1 MRPEVSDPDQDG
13 ASSSVGRALDLT
25 CLVPC
30 LLPYPVAMAVG
41 VERFTEAKMSPV
53 RFSPDQGH

>member
-41 VERFTEAKMSPV
+41 VERFTEGENVTGAIQP
-53 RFSPDQGH
+53 